1 MSQQARIINGK
12 AIAADLRAS
21 IKTATEKIAH
31 KHDIQPG
38 LAVVLVGEDP
48 ASQVYVRNKGK
59 QCIEAGMK
67 SFTHRLPA
75 ETSEQQI
82 LELVASL
89 NAAPAVDGILVQLPL
104 PGHIDASRIIDA
116 IDPDKDV
123 DGLHVI
129 NSGRLMSGREG
140 LRPCTPVGC
149 VMLARHALG
158 KLEGLNAVIVGRSN
172 LVGKPLAPLLLNEN
186 CTVTIAH
193 SRTRHL
199 NEVCHGADLLIAAVG
214 VPELIKGSWVRPGA
228 CVIDVGIN
236 RVEAEGGKTRLIGD
250 VEFATAVKT
259 AGAITPV
266 PGGVGPMTIACLL
279 LNTLRA
285 SCRHHD
291 IALESFIDLSEL

>member
-1 MSQQARIINGK
+1 MSRQARIIDGK
-12 AIAADLRAS
+12 AIAADLRAT
-21 IKTATEKIAH
+21 IKTATEKMAR

-48 ASQVYVRNKGK
+48 ASQVYVRNKGR
-59 QCIEAGMK
+59 QCAEAGMK

-75 ETSEQQI
+75 ETGEEQI
-82 LELVASL
+82 LELVENL
-89 NAAPAVDGILVQLPL
+89 NRAPAVDGILVQLPL
-104 PGHIDASRIIDA
+104 PGHIDANRIIDA

-129 NSGRLMSGREG
+129 NAGRLISGREG

-158 KLEGLNAVIVGRSN
+158 DLQGLNAVIVGRSN
-172 LVGKPLAPLLLNEN
+172 LVGKPLAQLLLNEN

-199 NEVCHGADLLIAAVG
+199 NQVCHGADLLIAAVG

-236 RVEAEGGKTRLIGD
+236 RVDAGGGKMRLIGD
-250 VEFATAVKT
+250 VEFDTAVKT
-259 AGAITPV
+259 AGFITPV

-285 SCRHHD
+285 ACTHHD
-291 IALESFIDLSEL
+291 IALASYIDLTRI

>member
-1 MSQQARIINGK
+1 
-12 AIAADLRAS
+12 
-21 IKTATEKIAH
+21 
-31 KHDIQPG
+31 
-38 LAVVLVGEDP
+38 
-48 ASQVYVRNKGK
+48 
-59 QCIEAGMK
+59 
-67 SFTHRLPA
+67 
-75 ETSEQQI
+75 QQI
-82 LELVASL
+82 LELIDSL
-89 NAAPAVDGILVQLPL
+89 NCAPAVDGILVQLPL
-104 PGHIDASRIIDA
+104 PGHIDANRIIDA

-129 NSGRLMSGREG
+129 NSGRLISGRDG

-158 KLEGLNAVIVGRSN
+158 RLEGLNAVIVGRSN
-172 LVGKPLAPLLLNEN
+172 LVGKPLMPLLLNEN

-199 NEVCHGADLLIAAVG
+199 NQICHGADLLIAAVG

-236 RVEAEGGKTRLIGD
+236 RVDAGGGKTRLIGD
-250 VEFATAVKT
+250 VEFDSAVKT

-285 SCRHHD
+285 SCRRHE
-291 IALESFIDLSEL
+291 IAIERFIDPGKVQDSR